1 MGKGWKREVG
11 SDTSLRTFF
20 FFFGRV
26 LTFRTLLIYHI
37 PKNKLMKSAKM
48 GEYPNLNTNTISE
61 PNCIS
66 NKCRG
71 DTEKGIEPITAIFEY
86 SILSAYLSAKDKKE
100 CKHLFNSS

>member
-11 SDTSLRTFF
+11 SDTSLRTF